1 MSLIADLNA
10 LMKPEVVEQERIRI
24 QLEIDALQHQLDTL
38 DHIAGI
44 TKPSITP
51 VKARTSTR
59 NGIGYREKIR
69 NILAKTP
76 GMRGRDIAKALGV
89 IQPTIHTCMKKN
101 PSTFKQ
107 VGKLWYLADA
117 EVVSRF
123 SK

>member
-1 MSLIADLNA
+1 MSLITDLNA
-10 LMKPEVVEQERIRI
+10 LMKPEAVEKERIRI
-24 QLEIDALQHQLDTL
+24 KSEIDALQHQLDTL
-38 DHIAGI
+38 NHIAEI
-44 TKPSITP
+44 TTP
-51 VKARTSTR
+51 TVTPIKTKTTTR
-59 NGIGYREKIR
+59 IGASYREKIR
-69 NILAKTP
+69 DMLAMTP

-89 IQPTIHTCMKKN
+89 IQPTAHTCMKKN